1 MPARRKAKRTR
12 RRAKTTSLL
21 NVLEAYTYA
30 TILTE
35 SVLGNSPYGVI
46 TGKTD
51 LAQKSVGMGDL
62 AITTGGASL
71 SLGDIATEP
80 GLALGIMQTN
90 FRANLVPMSIAAF
103 TTSFAFRI
111 GKKILRKPI
120 ANINRNIMRPIGA
133 GIRL

>member
-1 MPARRKAKRTR
+1 MPRRKKPKRR
-12 RRAKTTSLL
+12 RRAKTVSLL
-21 NVLEAYTYA
+21 NTLEAYTYA

-35 SVLGNSPYGVI
+35 SILGNSPYGVI
-46 TGKTD
+46 TGVTD
-51 LAQKSVGMGDL
+51 LTQKSVGMGDL
-62 AITTGGASL
+62 AITTGGGSL

-80 GLALGIMQTN
+80 GLALSIMQTN

-103 TTSFAFRI
+103 TTSFAFRV